1 MSRSIDERIVEM
13 KFDNKQFEGGIKE
26 SLTSLQRLEDAL
38 NKNISSES
46 IDNIGRA
53 ASNVDLSGLVRGVES
68 INQRF
73 STLGIVGMTVIQN
86 ITNALLNG
94 LGRAVHSV
102 TDSIVSGGIK
112 RAMNIENAHFQLQGL
127 IDDEKEVQTIMT
139 QASDSVDGTAYSYD
153 AAAKA
158 ASMFA
163 ASGLRSGEQM
173 QQALKGISG
182 VAATTNSDYEGISR
196 IFTTVAGQGR
206 LMGDQLLQLSTR
218 GMNAAAALKDFFNG
232 VSNGSIKASQG
243 VADAVK
249 QLTGASNTFKGT
261 AEEYKD
267 SLSEAYEAAAEKYNE
282 EYKLRQKTLNAEYKE
297 LQKTLS
303 KEYDARKKAYD
314 NEYNALKESLDREY
328 KAKQKEFNEEYNA
341 LKKTLDAEYEAKKET
356 FDKEYE
362 DLQKSL
368 DAEITAQQKAN
379 SERLKEADKAYQEDV
394 NNFKKAA
401 EEKIALI
408 DKEYTESLK
417 LIDEEAYKRTK
428 ALEDQIDAIDKA
440 AEEEEK
446 ARKQVERNT
455 KLAELQNEVDLATS
469 AEAREKAAKALFDY
483 QQKIAQEELAESR
496 KAQKT
501 KLKEEIAAIKEETNV
516 KKQAAKDS
524 RDASIKAVQE
534 ETNATLEA
542 KAEQHSKE
550 KEALQERLQEELDEL
565 KESRNQR
572 LSDLKKSQN
581 EELTSFRESQNAQ
594 LEALKD
600 RQNSELETLKESHN
614 NQLSSL
620 KESQNNELEAL
631 KEGQN
636 AQLEALKEKQNE
648 QLEALK
654 KANNAKLKELKKTNE
669 EALKN
674 FSAFSTEGEITEEA
688 IRDMVSKG
696 LISFDIFSE
705 AMAATFGD
713 HAKDANRTFTGA
725 LANIGAALA
734 RTGAMFILPLIGQDG
749 EFVKFFNVI
758 RIKINDFNKAL
769 GASNGLAVQF
779 TDWIKK
785 IVSKLTSFIDKI
797 DIANVQI
804 STYANGTKAV
814 FESARQTMEDMGN
827 SVEKVVNKKIYTPF
841 HALQDIIRSIA
852 NVFTGLFSVVKP
864 VVQAFAD
871 VFFTIEK
878 ADSFYT
884 FVENVRKLTS
894 HFKLSNEQSEK
905 LRTAF
910 TGIFKVVDS
919 VIGVFLRLFGVVKD
933 NTEVSR
939 SFGDIIIDLISK
951 IGDVAYK
958 ISDWIN
964 NSELLSA
971 ALNTVGDAISWMLS
985 LITSDKVQLWNDLV
999 ESFRDLTGIDLNE
1012 VAESI
1017 KESAKQIGDFLGL
1030 GFLKGIDFDSIVQAA
1045 RDIGNR
1051 FLSAIKELFGIH
1063 SPSTEME
1070 DVGNNVIQGFL
1081 NGISKGLSKITESAK
1096 SLLDSFWA
1104 GLSGSTDGRDVA
1116 NELEEDQERINPTLD
1131 WITNKL
1137 IPTLTKNLG
1146 GVVALAGSGGLLYVL
1161 LEIAKSFRKITTA
1174 LDVLGSVRILASSYA
1189 KDLRADAFKKT
1200 AEGIAI
1206 GVLAI
1211 TAALVVLSKADPQGL
1226 ARATYALGVVGTAL
1240 VATMIGLMS
1249 GLEKVKTAESAL
1261 NTVAIGFKKGIKNVT
1276 LAIKIDA
1283 LAKAAKTLA
1292 TTIGIV
1298 IADIVAIMLL
1308 YNHDKAGFDHALT
1321 VVAEIAAAIM
1331 GAVAIM
1337 SLLGDKLQKGTAS
1350 FAKIGVGALAL
1361 SLAVLVAIK
1370 ALKAILDLNFDFN
1383 KVKDTN
1389 KLMLLVTLFGLVG
1402 VLALAIGAASRIA
1415 GKGGLKTGPLL
1426 AMCLMIVSA
1435 VYALKE
1441 VMELKLDFGWEKKLK
1456 IFNNI
1461 FIALGGLILAIGVA
1475 SALSENGLK
1484 GTGAILA
1491 MCAFIATAI
1500 VAMGILAIFPEE
1512 AFRKGATSLGIILG
1526 MLALTLVFISK
1537 SFNENAGRTVLGM
1550 AVLIASIVASLAALS
1565 FVDKSTLL
1573 PAAISLGLVLL
1584 AVAVVFAAVGQIANE
1599 KSWGVVLS
1607 MVAVIAGVVAGLYVL
1622 SRVDSWENLIA
1633 AAIAMG
1639 TVLLAIAGAFKIINE
1654 SKSPDLDHIM
1664 EFIVGVLG
1672 AAAIAMILRMLSDIP
1687 WENLLAAA
1695 GSISGVLLSIAG
1707 AFAII
1712 NKTNEIG
1719 PDKILAFIS
1728 GCLVALTVGLVLR
1741 MCADIPW
1748 ETLIA
1753 TAGSIAG
1760 LLIAMGVAFAI
1771 MNGTNFNLDSAGMM
1785 IAGCIAV
1792 GAIGM
1797 ALAQA
1802 ATQDWQSL
1810 LAAGVSISIVL
1821 LALAITMNIVSIAG
1835 AAAEAALIGIG
1846 LLDAFIADLALV
1858 LYGLS
1863 KLADADVLKDGAEKL
1878 GMIGKALGDFVG
1890 SIIEGIGEGVG
1901 RALEA
1906 IGTSLSKFMTNA
1918 QPFFDGL
1925 DQMDDSKVQAASAL
1939 AGLVLAL
1946 SAAEFIDGINHIMS
1960 VFTGNKD
1967 MSSFG
1972 DKLVSFGESIKL
1984 FDEATVGV
1992 NADHLKTVAEG
2003 AKYLIDIAN
2012 AVPNEGGWLAKIVG
2026 ENDIAEFGRKL
2037 ASFGPSLADFA
2048 KSTASITDVSNWKTI
2063 AEGTLA
2069 LIDMA
2074 NQIPN
2079 TGGWL
2084 AKIVGDNDIA
2094 EFGKSLLK
2102 YSIYMQSFNGYVAGI
2117 GDVTGWKNL
2126 ADGTLPLI
2134 NMAKQIPNS
2143 GGLASLVTGDNDIG
2157 KFGSSLNTY
2166 AYWMKSFNIYMQDI
2180 TEERLVEISR
2190 GTITL
2195 INMCK
2200 QMQGIDQKQLS
2211 NFGKTLSDMAQN
2223 GLTSFI
2229 NVFKT
2234 QTPIAISTVQTTI
2247 TSLAS
2252 SATRDV
2258 SVQTAFYQLAQRS
2271 MTQYMKGVTDNT
2283 QNVLNTIKTLLDKIV
2298 SSIKNRDREFTELGK
2313 NHSKLYLEA
2322 IQSFYSSAENVGKT
2336 FSDKVISAIKS
2347 TADNYKNIGEQL
2359 AKSLVNE
2366 FKQEGE
2372 SSGERAANEILDKIF
2387 DVFNDA
2393 YDDFEKV
2400 GENIGQGLRR
2410 GIEDAVDDV
2419 AREAR
2424 DMAREARD
2432 AIEDELKI
2440 YSPSRVMREDG
2451 GYVGEGFALGIIDKI
2466 RRVKQAAIQMAQTP
2480 VDAVKTA
2487 LDDIPELDPT
2497 ITPIVDLT
2505 NVMDAAEI
2513 INGMFSDALSSIG
2526 VNVTKASTSMTARQQ
2541 TNNPQNIQNDDGSG
2555 NTNVTFIQN
2564 NNSPKALSR
2573 IDIYRQTRNQLAQ
2586 FREAV
2591 ERT

>member
-26 SLTSLQRLEDAL
+26 SLASLQKLDDVL
-38 NKNISSES
+38 KKNISSKS
-46 IDNIGRA
+46 LDDITKSASKIDI
-53 ASNVDLSGLVRGVES
+53 SGLGKAIDT
-68 INQRF
+68 INDRF
-73 STLGIVGMTVIQN
+73 STLGIVGMRVIEN
-86 ITNALLNG
+86 ITDG
-94 LGRAVHSV
+94 LMGGLSRAIQS
-102 TDSIVSGGIK
+102 TTNSIVSGGVK

-127 IDDEKEVQTIMT
+127 IDDEEEVQRIMK
-139 QASDSVDGTAYSYD
+139 QANESVDGTAYSYD
-153 AAAKA
+153 VAAKA

-163 ASGLRSGEQM
+163 ASGIQSGQQM
-173 QQALKGISG
+173 ENALKGIAG
-182 VAATTNSDYEGISR
+182 VAATTNADYER
-196 IFTTVAGQGR
+196 VANIFTKVSGQGR
-206 LMGDQLLQLSTR
+206 IMGDELNQFAAM
-218 GMNAAAALKDFFNG
+218 GMNASAAISKYMNG
-232 VSNGSIKASQG
+232 INDGSIEATES
-243 VADAVK
+243 VTAAVK
-249 QLTGASNTFKGT
+249 
-261 AEEYKD
+261 
-267 SLSEAYEAAAEKYNE
+267 
-282 EYKLRQKTLNAEYKE
+282 
-297 LQKTLS
+297 
-303 KEYDARKKAYD
+303 
-314 NEYNALKESLDREY
+314 
-328 KAKQKEFNEEYNA
+328 
-341 LKKTLDAEYEAKKET
+341 
-356 FDKEYE
+356 
-362 DLQKSL
+362 
-368 DAEITAQQKAN
+368 EITN
-379 SERLKEADKAYQEDV
+379 GL
-394 NNFKKAA
+394 
-401 EEKIALI
+401 
-408 DKEYTESLK
+408 
-417 LIDEEAYKRTK
+417 
-428 ALEDQIDAIDKA
+428 QI
-440 AEEEEK
+440 
-446 ARKQVERNT
+446 
-455 KLAELQNEVDLATS
+455 
-469 AEAREKAAKALFDY
+469 
-483 QQKIAQEELAESR
+483 
-496 KAQKT
+496 
-501 KLKEEIAAIKEETNV
+501 
-516 KKQAAKDS
+516 
-524 RDASIKAVQE
+524 
-534 ETNATLEA
+534 
-542 KAEQHSKE
+542 
-550 KEALQERLQEELDEL
+550 
-565 KESRNQR
+565 
-572 LSDLKKSQN
+572 
-581 EELTSFRESQNAQ
+581 
-594 LEALKD
+594 
-600 RQNSELETLKESHN
+600 
-614 NQLSSL
+614 
-620 KESQNNELEAL
+620 
-631 KEGQN
+631 
-636 AQLEALKEKQNE
+636 
-648 QLEALK
+648 
-654 KANNAKLKELKKTNE
+654 
-669 EALKN
+669 
-674 FSAFSTEGEITEEA
+674 TEGDL
-688 IRDMVSKG
+688 RDMVSDG
-696 LISFDIFSE
+696 LISFNIFSE
-705 AMAATFGD
+705 AMATSFGE
-713 HAKDANRTFTGA
+713 HAKDANKTFTGSM
-725 LANIGAALA
+725 ANIRAALA
-734 RTGAMFILPLIGQDG
+734 RTGAMFVSPIIAQDG
-749 EFVKFFNVI
+749 PFVQFFNAI
-758 RIKINDFNKAL
+758 RIKVNEFNKAL
-769 GASNGLAVQF
+769 GATGGMAEKFTNWLNG
-779 TDWIKK
+779 
-785 IVSKLTSFIDKI
+785 IVTKLTPIVENFKV
-797 DIANVQI
+797 ANVI
-804 STYANGTKAV
+804 TREFGTGVEKT
-814 FESARQTMEDMGN
+814 FESATLTMQKFGDGT
-827 SVEKVVNKKIYTPF
+827 EKLVARKVYTPF
-841 HALQDIIRSIA
+841 HALKDIVYTVI
-852 NVFTGLFSVVKP
+852 NVFKGLHSVVKP
-864 VVQAFAD
+864 VGEAFSD
-871 VFFTIEK
+871 VFSSSLKAENLYILIE
-878 ADSFYT
+878 
-884 FVENVRKLTS
+884 NIRKLTDGLRLS
-894 HFKLSNEQSEK
+894 EGNARLLKDGFVGIFSIAKSLADIFVRLAIAISNNKDESISFTEIIVKAIFYIGQLLEEISEWLDESQEVQRAIQAVANGINKAIKIIKDVINAIVDTFTKFIIKLAQSQSVQEKFSSTLSNIGK
-905 LRTAF
+905 
-910 TGIFKVVDS
+910 IFKNLAGIIS
-919 VIGVFLRLFGVVKD
+919 GVIDFFMDLFHVTNDNSQASETFSDVLVKLVEFILALTNVLTGLIASFTEWLNTSPGVQAAFEGLK
-933 NTEVSR
+933 E
-939 SFGDIIIDLISK
+939 IIGKVISAISK
-951 IGDVAYK
+951 SDLDLWDSFINVLDK
-958 ISDWIN
+958 ISEIDFSGLAQN
-964 NSELLSA
+964 
-971 ALNTVGDAISWMLS
+971 VKDAIS
-985 LITSDKVQLWNDLV
+985 KVG
-999 ESFRDLTGIDLNE
+999 E
-1012 VAESI
+1012 
-1017 KESAKQIGDFLGL
+1017 FLGL
-1030 GFLKGIDFDSIVQAA
+1030 GFLEGIDLDSIVQAA
-1045 RDIGNR
+1045 KNIANR
-1051 FLSAIKELFGIH
+1051 FLSTVKELFGIH

-1070 DVGNNVIQGFL
+1070 DVGDNVIQGFL

-1104 GLSGSTDGRDVA
+1104 GLSGSTDGSDVA

-1146 GVVALAGSGGLLYVL
+1146 GVVALASSGGLLYVL

-1174 LDVLGSVRILASSYA
+1174 LDVLGSVRVLASSYA

-1261 NTVAIGFKKGIKNVT
+1261 NTVAVGFKKGIQNVT
-1276 LAIKIDA
+1276 SAIKIDA

-1331 GAVAIM
+1331 GAVVIM

-1370 ALKAILDLNFDFN
+1370 ALKEILDLDFDFN
-1383 KVKDTN
+1383 KVEDTN

-1402 VLALAIGAASRIA
+1402 ALALAIGGASRIA
-1415 GKGGLKTGPLL
+1415 GEGGLKTGPLL

-1491 MCAFIATAI
+1491 MCVFIAVAI
-1500 VAMGILAIFPEE
+1500 AAMGILAIFPEE

-1537 SFNENAGRTVLGM
+1537 SFNENAGKTVLGM
-1550 AVLIASIVASLAALS
+1550 AILIASIVASLAALS

-1607 MVAVIAGVVAGLYVL
+1607 MVAVIAGVVAGLSVL

-1719 PDKILAFIS
+1719 ADKILAFIS

-1802 ATQDWQSL
+1802 ATQDWKSL

-1925 DQMDDSKVQAASAL
+1925 DQMDDSKVKAASAL

-1946 SAAEFIDGINHIMS
+1946 SAAEFIDGINNLLS

-1967 MSSFG
+1967 MSSLG
-1972 DKLVSFGESIKL
+1972 DKLVSFGGSIKS
-1984 FDEATVGV
+1984 FDEATAGV

-2026 ENDIAEFGRKL
+2026 ENDLAEFGRKL
-2037 ASFGPSLADFA
+2037 ASFGPSLAEFA
-2048 KSTASITDVSNWKTI
+2048 RSTASITDVSNWKTI
-2063 AEGTLA
+2063 ADGTLA

-2074 NQIPN
+2074 NQVPN

-2094 EFGKSLLK
+2094 EFGKALLK
-2102 YSIYMQSFNGYVAGI
+2102 YSIYMQSFNSYVAGI

-2166 AYWMKSFNIYMQDI
+2166 AYWMKSFNIYMQGI

-2200 QMQGIDQKQLS
+2200 QMQGIDQQQLS

-2229 NVFKT
+2229 NVFQT
-2234 QTPIAISTVQTTI
+2234 QTPTAISTVQTTI
-2247 TSLAS
+2247 ASLAS

-2271 MTQYMKGVTDNT
+2271 MIQYMKGVTDNT

-2322 IQSFYSSAENVGKT
+2322 IQSFYSSAENIGRT

-2387 DVFNDA
+2387 DVFDDA
-2393 YDDFEKV
+2393 YDDFERV
-2400 GENIGQGLRR
+2400 GKNIGQGLRR

-2424 DMAREARD
+2424 DMAREARW
-2432 AIEDELKI
+2432 AIEDELEI

-2466 RRVKQAAIQMAQTP
+2466 HRVKQAAIQMAQTP

-2505 NVMDAAEI
+2505 NVMDAAET
-2513 INGMFSDALSSIG
+2513 INGMFSEALSSIG

-2541 TNNPQNIQNDDGSG
+2541 TNSPQNIQNEDGSG
-2555 NTNVTFIQN
+2555 NTHVTFIQN